1 MAGQPVCCGGRGRVC
16 SRTGLRL
23 VAGKEHAEFRG
34 EGPIVMVS
42 GEHTHTGPM
51 ARVEATGAVLMRDV
65 PAEAD
70 PAGLPSVSSWV
81 VEVHEGPDAVHT
93 LTDEWHALAVCCGQ
107 DIHFFQTPEWG
118 LAWIRHGR
126 GARQEVPVLVSVR
139 DRAGRL
145 VLLWPLMRTRFGPLR
160 LLRWLSDPFSQ
171 YGDVL
176 SRLHGAALQSALVAS
191 WRAIVDIANV
201 DIIRLRHVRGDAL
214 VSDFLAARCRQA
226 EAEGAP
232 ALDLS
237 QIPDEAAYEA
247 RFDRRQ
253 RRRRRRI
260 RRRLEAA
267 FGPVTFHRITEPGAL
282 RQAVARLI
290 EEKRKWLDA
299 RGLYSRPLKWP
310 GLAQVF
316 ESVHALAGTLHDADA
331 NGEGPELVVTEMRA
345 GERPVSWELGFR
357 FRGRH
362 YCYITAHDHA
372 LTDLSPGRLHMH
384 LSQLQALKD
393 GVRVFDLLVPAAPHK
408 ESWSDH
414 VVAVRDHYL
423 PLTLK
428 GRLIGEGYLRIA
440 RPLARQLYLAAPD
453 SLRHLAARL
462 LRGSPPPRG

>member
-1 MAGQPVCCGGRGRVC
+1 M
-16 SRTGLRL
+16 
-23 VAGKEHAEFRG
+23 
-34 EGPIVMVS
+34 MS
-42 GEHTHTGPM
+42 GEHTHSGPM
-51 ARVEATGAVLMRDV
+51 ARLDL
-65 PAEAD
+65 AEAGFVADD
-70 PAGLPSVSSWV
+70 PVTQAPERIANVSTWTI
-81 VEVHEGPDAVHT
+81 EVHEGPEAACT
-93 LTDEWHALAVCCGQ
+93 LAEEWKALALCCGR

-118 LAWIRHGR
+118 LAWISHGR
-126 GARQEVPVLVSVR
+126 GARQEMPVLVSVR
-139 DRAGRL
+139 DDAGRL

-176 SRLHGAALQSALVAS
+176 SRLSGLNLRGALVAS
-191 WRAIVDIANV
+191 WRVIIGLPGV

-237 QIPDEAAYEA
+237 QIPDETAYEA

-267 FGPVTFHRITEPGAL
+267 FGPVTFRRINEPAAL

-290 EEKRKWLDA
+290 EEKRKWLDG

-316 ESVHALAGTLHDADA
+316 EDVHAQTRRLKEAASRED
-331 NGEGPELVVTEMRA
+331 PELVVTEMRA
-345 GERPVSWELGFR
+345 GKRPVSWELGFR

-372 LTDLSPGRLHMH
+372 LTDFSPGRLHMH
-384 LSQLQALKD
+384 LSQLMALKD
-393 GVRVFDLLVPAAPHK
+393 GVQVFDLLVPAAPHK

-428 GRLIGEGYLRIA
+428 GRLFGEGYLRLA
-440 RPLARQLYLAAPD
+440 RPLARRLYLTAPD
-453 SLRHLAARL
+453 ALRSLAARL
-462 LRGSPPPRG
+462 LRGSPPPKG